1 MASGSSIASMFC
13 ARRISAFGLLLG
25 LSSLLGVSSC
35 LYDSS
40 NRCDKDQKFDAD
52 AGLCVC
58 DAAQNK
64 IAGDLGCV
72 DCGANEVA
80 GNDVCT
86 CAPGF
91 SRAAAGSPC
100 TDVPPGLGAACQK
113 DADCV
118 EAAFPTCHV
127 LGDGSGYCTSTG
139 CASSSD
145 CFASYACDTAA
156 SPAYC
161 VRPPTG
167 SGVSCAS
174 DADCAGTEAT
184 FCEIFNTHVC
194 YVKDC
199 SLTKNDCFPGKE
211 CCDLTKASLG
221 TITSPICVDA
231 GSCPAQ

>member
-1 MASGSSIASMFC
+1 MFC
-13 ARRISAFGLLLG
+13 ARRVSALCLLLG
-25 LSSLLGVSSC
+25 FSSLLGVSSC

-40 NRCDKDQKFDAD
+40 NRCDAGQKFDSE

-58 DAAQNK
+58 DAAQNL

-72 DCGANEVA
+72 PCAEHEVA
-80 GNDVCT
+80 ANDACS

-91 SRAAAGSPC
+91 TRVAAGSPC
-100 TDVPPGLGAACQK
+100 TDVPPGLGADCKK

-118 EAAFPTCHV
+118 EALFPSCHV
-127 LGDGSGYCTSTG
+127 VGDSGYCTNTD
-139 CASSSD
+139 CTATSD
-145 CFASYACDTAA
+145 CFGGYACDATAET
-156 SPAYC
+156 PYC

-167 SGVSCAS
+167 SGLSCAS

-184 FCEIFNTHVC
+184 FCETFNTHVC

-211 CCDLTKASLG
+211 CCDLTKKSIGLFKFG
-221 TITSPICVDA
+221 ICVDS
-231 GSCPAQ
+231 GTCDTP